1 MAEETGLIHPIGD
14 WVLREAIAVAA
25 RSHRSLFTAV
35 NLSPVQ
41 LRDERFAER
50 ALALCRSAGVD
61 PVRIE
66 LEITEQ
72 VLMEDSVTV
81 RDSLERLR
89 AAGFRLALDDFG
101 TGYSSLSYLR
111 QFTVDKIKIDRSFVA
126 DVCGSA
132 DARAIIAAIVTL
144 GQALGLTI
152 AAEGVETEEQA
163 DLLRMAGCDQL
174 QGHYFAE
181 PARLT
186 RSLERAN
193 LVSPG

>member
-1 MAEETGLIHPIGD
+1 
-14 WVLREAIAVAA
+14 VLREAIAIAA

-41 LRDERFAER
+41 LRDEKFADR
-50 ALALCRSAGVD
+50 ALALCRSAGVE

-72 VLMEDSVTV
+72 VLMEDCGTI
-81 RDSLERLR
+81 RYSLEQLR

-126 DVCGSA
+126 DVCGSE

-144 GQALGLTI
+144 GQALGLTV
-152 AAEGVETEEQA
+152 AAEGVETEQQA

-174 QGHYFAE
+174 QGHFFAH
-181 PARLT
+181 PSKLVQST
-186 RSLERAN
+186 VRSGAHAP
-193 LVSPG
+193 S